1 MRNIIYI
8 LLLIILSGCMSIK
21 PGATKSAKKYYET
34 FYVGEEGTQYF
45 IKPLSFNNEDSNEK
59 FLLDITFRYKKVVKD
74 SSKLNFS
81 IKSSQQLFKSIDS
94 LKISND
100 HHDILSD
107 DIDLLFN
114 EKKNDEFL
122 SRFNTQIP
130 LKNTHQLFDNNNWKF
145 TIYSEK
151 DKLNFK
157 PTNKTQKAIKALRDD
172 VFSIMY
178 E

>member
-1 MRNIIYI
+1 MRNIKYVT
-8 LLLIILSGCMSIK
+8 LLIIFSSCMSIK

-45 IKPLSFNNEDSNEK
+45 IKPLTFNKEDSNEK
-59 FLLDITFRYKKVVKD
+59 LLLDITFRYKKVVKD

-81 IKSSQQLFKSIDS
+81 IISGQQLIKSIDS

-100 HHDILSD
+100 HDDILSK
-107 DIDLLFN
+107 DIGLLFN
-114 EKKNDEFL
+114 EKENDEFL
-122 SRFNTQIP
+122 SRFTTQIP
-130 LKNTHQLFDNNNWKF
+130 LENTHQLFKNNNWKF

-151 DKLNFK
+151 NKLNFN
-157 PTNKTQKAIKALRDD
+157 PTNRTQKAIKALSND